1 MRVNRRIATTAI
13 CLLVFSFSTALAQES
28 FGEGTHLVGRD
39 IQPGLYRTDGEISY
53 FARLSGISGELSDII
68 ANEAFPPSP
77 VLVEIKET
85 DIAFESQGSG
95 TWTRIDDS
103 YNPEIKSFFEDGW
116 WLVGVD
122 IESGRYRTTDVVNY
136 FARLSGVGGE
146 LDDIIANGA
155 FTSGPVVVDIKE
167 SDFAFQ
173 SSGDA
178 TWALLDDSYQPEI
191 RSSFGDGWW
200 IVDVDIEPGIYRT
213 SDDVSYFSRLSGF
226 GHELADIIVNKA
238 FTSGS
243 SIIEIMSTDTGFET
257 QGGAT
262 WNRVDLTLTKIESAT
277 WGTIKFRQHK

>member
-1 MRVNRRIATTAI
+1 MTVNRHIATTAI

-28 FGEGTHLVGRD
+28 FGEGIHLVGRD

-53 FARLSGISGELSDII
+53 FARLSGVTGELSDII
-68 ANEAFPPSP
+68 ANEAFPLSP
-77 VLVEIKET
+77 VIVEIKET

-95 TWTRIDDS
+95 IWTRIDDS
-103 YNPEIKSFFEDGW
+103 YNPEIKSSFGDGW
-116 WLVGVD
+116 WIVGVD
-122 IESGRYRTTDVVNY
+122 IELGRYRTTDEVSY

-146 LDDIIANGA
+146 LDDIIANEA
-155 FTSGPVVVDIKE
+155 FTSGPVVVEIKE

-200 IVDVDIEPGIYRT
+200 IVGVDIEPGIYRT
-213 SDDVSYFSRLSGF
+213 SDEVSYFARLSGF
-226 GHELADIIVNKA
+226 GHELADIIVAKA

-243 SIIEIMSTDTGFET
+243 SIIEVMSTDIGFET

-262 WNRVDLTLTKIESAT
+262 WSRVDLSPTIIESTT
-277 WGTIKFRQHK
+277 WGAIKSCQHK